1 MYLTCP
7 KSILTFPYNIRDK
20 RIIQEMPEIRVTV
33 TKHLDKLL
41 DEVVEAGLFAS
52 KADAVRAAT
61 VYFLKDLGWLER
73 PRSITKAT

>member
-1 MYLTCP
+1 
-7 KSILTFPYNIRDK
+7 
-20 RIIQEMPEIRVTV
+20 MPEIRVTV